1 MSAVPPHVECA
12 RKLAQLE
19 GDDFEEAITG
29 LLANNHQDF
38 QSIPAAPQ
46 GDGGLDG
53 LAENF
58 TVGYCCYGIENVDTL
73 VPKAIAQKTLDKFK
87 ADLMRILEFDPNKL
101 KQPTLYPNTTLAK
114 VLPANTKLKHIYL
127 VVNSFKSNTVIGPL
141 NTWFAAIKPKS
152 NCTYV
157 EPACTITIE
166 GPHEITNRLT
176 VTPSYQARLESS
188 LLSKMLSQP
197 TAPKT
202 GPSDLSGFEDKM
214 NVLASVSNPAR
225 VQALRKSFLQQWLSQ
240 LGMLEELNNNHPQ
253 AHKRIFATIEAIRE
267 EVLLKFLGATPRSLA
282 ERLGVFETELA
293 DRLHTEIPLP
303 KQDAQRFA
311 RRVTSQLV
319 GECDIDWR

>member
-12 RKLAQLE
+12 RRLALLE
-19 GDDFEEAITG
+19 GDDFEVAITG

-58 TVGYCCYGIENVDTL
+58 TVGYCCYGIENIDTL
-73 VPKAIAQKTLDKFK
+73 APKAVAKKTLDKFK
-87 ADLMRILEFDPNKL
+87 ADLMRILEFNPKKPKKL
-101 KQPTLYPNTTLAK
+101 IPHPNTTLSKVFPAK
-114 VLPANTKLKHIYL
+114 TKLKHIYL

-141 NTWFAAIKPKS
+141 NTWFAAIKPNS
-152 NCTYV
+152 PCTYM

-188 LLSKMLSQP
+188 LLSKMLNQP
-197 TAPKT
+197 TAPT
-202 GPSDLSGFEDKM
+202 TAPSDLSGFDDKM
-214 NVLASVSNPAR
+214 NVLASVSNPVR
-225 VQALRKSFLQQWLSQ
+225 VQALRNNFHQQWLSQ

-267 EVLLKFLGATPRSLA
+267 EVIVKFLSATPQNLA
-282 ERLGVFETELA
+282 DRLMVFETDLA

-311 RRVTSQLV
+311 RRVTAQLV